1 MQFIIMGQEMNIKDS
16 MKIFG
21 MVLIAIGIAWFIASI
36 FLLGL
41 NKLKWLPAG
50 ILFIIGS
57 IFVIFVGFLT
67 IHLMSSSSRG
77 SARASISKRL

>member
-21 MVLIAIGIAWFIASI
+21 MVLIAIGIAWFISSI

-41 NKLKWLPAG
+41 NKLKWLPTG
-50 ILFIIGS
+50 LLFIGGS

-67 IHLMSSSSRG
+67 INLMSSHSRIP
-77 SARASISKRL
+77 ASKRL